1 MIFLLKKKFL
11 LGCLS
16 FLLPII
22 FISFGLFLLLFSIA
36 ETTNEPDYSLQ
47 ADVVAYDGIYSN
59 DLPIYDEIKG
69 SINIPENV
77 AKLAVGVGVKYQ
89 LLPSVVLSQWA
100 YESEWG
106 RSYVARNDN
115 NFFGITW
122 FQGAPYGKGSAR
134 GIGGSEGGNYVK
146 FPNMAASFSYY
157 GYMVASQSNFN
168 QSVGNKSPSE
178 VLLILGRGGYA
189 ASGITESSPYFTAAM
204 AIIENNNLTKYDDFA
219 IKRWQSTPASNS
231 TVSGSV
237 VANGNGTIDVLERSL
252 GQGLFNGECYGLTAY
267 YVQEL
272 GGPALMG
279 SGYMFAERIGED
291 YDWNRYGWEV
301 IMNPKPSDLQAGDVI
316 NWYAGGMLSP
326 GIYGHTGVIS
336 QVNNDGSFQTYE
348 QNAGKGRINAK
359 YTRTFEMTRIRSL
372 VRKK

>member
-1 MIFLLKKKFL
+1 MIFLLKKKLL

-16 FLLPII
+16 FLLPIL

-36 ETTNEPDYSLQ
+36 ETTNEPDSSLQ

-69 SINIPENV
+69 STNIPENV

-106 RSYVARNDN
+106 RSYVAKNDN

-122 FQGAPYGKGSAR
+122 FQGVPYGKGSAR

-146 FPNMAASFSYY
+146 FPNVEASFSYY

-219 IKRWQSTPASNS
+219 IKRWQSIPASNS
-231 TVSGSV
+231 TPPGSA
-237 VANGNGTIDVLERSL
+237 VANGNGTIDVLERTL

-336 QVNNDGSFQTYE
+336 QVNSDGSFQTYE

-372 VRKK
+372 VRKT

>member
-1 MIFLLKKKFL
+1 MIALLKKQLFF
-11 LGCLS
+11 GCLS

-22 FISFGLFLLLFSIA
+22 VGCFGLFIILFSIA
-36 ETTNEPDYSLQ
+36 DTTDEPDENLQ
-47 ADVVAYDGIYSN
+47 ADVVAYDGIYST

-69 SINIPENV
+69 SANIPENV
-77 AKLAVGVGVKYQ
+77 AKLAVGVGVKYK

-106 RSYVARNDN
+106 RSYVARTDN

-122 FQGAPYGKGSAR
+122 FYGAPYGKGSAR
-134 GIGGSEGGNYVK
+134 GIGGSEGGHYVK
-146 FPNMAASFSYY
+146 FPNIQASFSYY
-157 GYMVASQSNFN
+157 GYMLSSQSNFN

-204 AIIENNNLTKYDDFA
+204 EIIESNNLTQYDEFA
-219 IKRWQSTPASNS
+219 IQRWQSTPVSNPS
-231 TVSGSV
+231 TS
-237 VANGNGTIDVLERSL
+237 VANGNGTIDVLERTL
-252 GQGLFNGECYGLTAY
+252 GQSLFNGECYGLTAY

-272 GGPALMG
+272 GGPTLMG
-279 SGYMFAERIGED
+279 SGYSFAEKIGED
-291 YDWNRYGWEV
+291 YDWHRYGWEV
-301 IMNPKPSDLQAGDVI
+301 IMNPKPSDLKAGDVV

-326 GIYGHTGVIS
+326 GIYGHTGIIS
-336 QVNNDGSFQTYE
+336 KVNPDGSFQTYE

-359 YTRTFEMTRIRSL
+359 YTRTFDMTKIRSL

>member
-1 MIFLLKKKFL
+1 MKKKVT

-16 FLLPII
+16 FLFPTICVV
-22 FISFGLFLLLFSIA
+22 FGLFLLLFSVA
-36 ETTNEPDYSLQ
+36 NARDEPDVSLQ

-69 SINIPENV
+69 STNIPGNV

-106 RSYVARNDN
+106 RSYVAKNDN

-122 FQGAPYGKGSAR
+122 FQGAPYSKGSAR

-146 FPNMAASFSYY
+146 FPNMEASFSYY

-204 AIIENNNLTKYDDFA
+204 AIIENNNLTQYDDFA
-219 IKRWQSTPASNS
+219 IKRWQSMPASNS
-231 TVSGSV
+231 TTSGSA
-237 VANGNGTIDVLERSL
+237 VANGNGTIDVLERML

-336 QVNNDGSFQTYE
+336 QVNSDGSFQTYE